1 MMDQREAVVGGPA
14 SGLAKTERVLR
25 GNAIDVARD
34 LTAGFVASVLLI
46 ANIVSFGALMFP
58 GDLGAGAPIAV
69 WAMLIGSCIGGVWIA
84 RATSLPPLATG
95 IDSPSGAVL
104 ALLSSATASRVL
116 KAGGS
121 PEAAVQCVM
130 LIFTVTTL
138 MSGALLHGLGR
149 GRWAS
154 HFRFV
159 PYFVVGGFLSAT
171 GWLLIVGGIRMTVGG
186 SPSLERLATQWTAIE
201 VAKVASAVATL
212 AVLLALRR
220 WNRSAFAMPAAL
232 VLMWLFGAWGLHTLG
247 LSGPEH
253 RWYFPSLGT
262 LGTWSPLSAAGTA
275 QVHWPILAGL
285 FPEMLAV
292 TVVAL
297 ISLVTKVASLEVA
310 RQASGDLDHEFRA
323 HGMASLLAAPFGGLI
338 ASLQVGT
345 SRLLE
350 QAGGVTRMS
359 GVMCALVMGVV
370 GLASVDLPG
379 LIPIPIVAGLVFYLG
394 YTFIMDAFRRPL
406 AQRAWPDLCLAIG
419 IMIVCVRYGYL
430 AGVLVGVVCAC
441 LLFATSYAR
450 IGVVRRAVT
459 RAQFASYVERS
470 THESEQLRERGEAIR
485 VYWLSGY
492 MFFGSSESVFERVRR
507 DIEALPPRTVDYVIV
522 DFGLVSGADSS
533 AVMSLT
539 KVRNYCDQQG
549 ATLVCCSL
557 SSTMR
562 DAIER
567 GGVLRG
573 TSGHRAFGDLN
584 LALAWCEDQLLAR
597 AGAQN
602 EAGMAGFE
610 SWLQRQL
617 GAGVRVVDLLAYF
630 ERKDLDG
637 SHVLYHRGEAA
648 DTVDFVASGSLV
660 VDIPGGEE
668 ESLRVRRIMTH
679 TVVGEMG
686 FFRRSVRSATV
697 CADGPAIVFT
707 ITRASFGR
715 MRSERPDLATAF
727 YEFIIGVLAERLEF
741 SDRMVTALRR

>member
-1 MMDQREAVVGGPA
+1 MEDTEAVVGEPA
-14 SGLAKTERVLR
+14 PQLAMAGRVLR
-25 GNAIDVARD
+25 ARASDLARD
-34 LTAGFVASVLLI
+34 LIAGLVAAVLLI

-58 GDLGAGAPIAV
+58 GDLAAGAPVAI
-69 WAMLIGSCIGGVWIA
+69 WAMLIGSCIGGLWIA
-84 RATSLPPLATG
+84 RVTSLPPLATG
-95 IDSPSGAVL
+95 IDTPSGAVL
-104 ALLSSATASRVL
+104 VLVSAVTGSRVL
-116 KAGGS
+116 SAGGS

-130 LIFTVTTL
+130 LVFSITTL
-138 MSGALLHGLGR
+138 MSGVVLFGLGTR
-149 GRWAS
+149 RWAS

-159 PYFVVGGFLSAT
+159 PYFVVGGFLGAT
-171 GWLLIVGGIRMTVGG
+171 GWLLIVGGVRMTVGG
-186 SPSLERLATQWTAIE
+186 ASDLERLATQWTSTEI
-201 VAKVASAVATL
+201 AKVASAVTAV

-220 WNRSAFAMPAAL
+220 WNRSPFALPAGL
-232 VLMWLFGAWGLHTLG
+232 VLMGLIAAGALRVLR
-247 LSGPEH
+247 LSAPEH

-292 TVVAL
+292 TIVAL
-297 ISLVTKVASLEVA
+297 ISLVTKVSSLEVA

-323 HGMASLLAAPFGGLI
+323 HGMASLLAAPLGGLI

-350 QAGGVTRMS
+350 QAGGITRMS
-359 GVMCALVMGVV
+359 GAMCALVMGVV
-370 GLASVDLPG
+370 GLANVDLPG

-394 YTFIMDAFRRPL
+394 YTFIIDAFRRPFS
-406 AQRAWPDLCLAIG
+406 QRAWADLCLALG

-459 RAQFASYVERS
+459 RAQFASYVQRS
-470 THESEQLRERGEAIR
+470 THDSEQLRERGEAIR

-492 MFFGSSESVFERVRR
+492 MFFGSSESVFERIRG
-507 DIEALPPRTVDYVIV
+507 DIEALPPRTVAYVIV
-522 DFGLVSGADSS
+522 DFGMVSGADSS

-539 KVRNYCDQQG
+539 KVRNYCDQHG
-549 ATLVCCSL
+549 ATLACSSL
-557 SSTMR
+557 SRTMR
-562 DAIER
+562 DALER

-573 TSGHRAFGDLN
+573 TSAQRAFGDLN
-584 LALAWCEDQLLAR
+584 LALAWCEDQVLR
-597 AGAQN
+597 AGVEN

-617 GAGVRVVDLLAYF
+617 GSGVRSADLVAYC
-630 ERKDLDG
+630 ERKELDG
-637 SHVLYHRGEAA
+637 AHVLYRRGEAA
-648 DTVDFVASGSLV
+648 DTIDFVASGSLA
-660 VDIPGGEE
+660 VDITGGEGG
-668 ESLRVRRIMTH
+668 SLRVRRIMTH
-679 TVVGEMG
+679 SVVGEMG

-697 CADGPAIVFT
+697 CSDGPATVFT
-707 ITRASFGR
+707 ITRKDFER
-715 MRSERPDLATAF
+715 MRLERPDLATAF

-741 SDRMVTALRR
+741 SDRMVAALRT